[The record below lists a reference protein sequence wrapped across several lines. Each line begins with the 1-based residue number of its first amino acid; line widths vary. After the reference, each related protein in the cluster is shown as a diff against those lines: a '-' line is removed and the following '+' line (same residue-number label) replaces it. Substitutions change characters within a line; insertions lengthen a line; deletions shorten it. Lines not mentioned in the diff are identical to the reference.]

1 MEEEEES
8 RGKRGKVFLLMTRLL
23 YRKPPAAHDQIK

>member
-1 MEEEEES
+1 MEEKES

-23 YRKPPAAHDQIK
+23 QATPPAAHDQIK